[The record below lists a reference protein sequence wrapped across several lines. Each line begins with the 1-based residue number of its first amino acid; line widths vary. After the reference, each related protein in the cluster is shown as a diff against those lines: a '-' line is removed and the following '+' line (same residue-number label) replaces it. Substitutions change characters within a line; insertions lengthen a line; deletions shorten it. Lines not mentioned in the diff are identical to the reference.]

1 MDNFKI
7 KGVLILLVL
16 LVGLIFAIP
25 SFLGKAELP
34 KEWIGPKSKIKLGL
48 DLQGGIHLVLKVD
61 SIKAV
66 DNRMTSIA
74 SDLKS
79 QMMRE
84 RIKYSKA
91 EAESTDK
98 LRVEL
103 RNKEDKDAFGKLIV
117 DSYPNLS
124 EINATTAADG
134 STVLQ
139 YQMKPDEVKRIKDQA
154 VQQALETIRS
164 RIDQFGV
171 SEPSIIPEGE
181 DRIVLQLPGITDPER
196 AKALIGKTAILEFK
210 LVDEEHSLEDA
221 IKGSVPDGSYLAKMK
236 DGQPILLKQQ
246 AALTGAMLDDAK
258 VSIKSSYNEPY
269 VSISFN
275 KDGAR
280 IFERVTSENI
290 GKRLAILLDGRVVSS
305 PVIRDAISGGKAII
319 EGRFT
324 MDEAK
329 DLAIVLRAGSLPAP
343 VNIIEE
349 RTVGPSLGD
358 DSIHMGIMSA
368 LIGGLLVVIFMAI
381 YYKWSGLLA
390 NFALICN
397 VVLVIGI
404 MAILNAVLTLPG
416 IAGIVL
422 TIGMAVDANILVFER
437 IREEIR
443 LGRTTKMAIEA
454 GYNNALSAIIDS
466 NVTTLIAAVVL
477 FQFGTGPVKGF
488 AVTLSVGIVCSLFT
502 ALVLGRYIM
511 EWMVIN
517 RKIERISI

>member
-1 MDNFKI
+1 MNNFKI
-7 KGVLILLVL
+7 KGVLLLLVL

-25 SFLGKAELP
+25 SLLGKMELP
-34 KEWIGPKSKIKLGL
+34 KDWIGPKEKLKLGL
-48 DLQGGIHLVLKVD
+48 DLQGGIHLVLKVE

-66 DNRMTSIA
+66 ENRITSIVA
-74 SDLKS
+74 DLKS
-79 QMMRE
+79 QMMKE
-84 RIKYSKA
+84 RVRYSKA
-91 EAESTDK
+91 DAEGTDK
-98 LRVEL
+98 LRIDL
-103 RNKEDKDAFGKLIV
+103 RNKEDKETLSRLV
-117 DSYPNLS
+117 SDSYPYLA
-124 EINATTAADG
+124 EINSTTAADG
-134 STVLQ
+134 TTTVS
-139 YQMKPDEVKRIKDQA
+139 YQMKPEETKKIREQA

-171 SEPSIIPEGE
+171 SEPSIIPEADE
-181 DRIVLQLPGITDPER
+181 RIVLQLPGITDPER
-196 AKALIGKTAILEFK
+196 AKALIGRTAVLEFK
-210 LVDEEHSLEDA
+210 LVDEEHPLEDA
-221 IKGSVPDGSYLAKMK
+221 LKGNVPEGSYVAKMK

-246 AALTGAMLDDAK
+246 AVMTGAMLDDAR
-258 VSIKSSYNEPY
+258 VNIKSSYNEPY

-280 IFERVTSENI
+280 IFERVTGENI
-290 GKRLAILLDGRVVSS
+290 GKKLAIVLDGKVVSA

-319 EGRFT
+319 EGRFK
-324 MDEAK
+324 MEEAT

-349 RTVGPSLGD
+349 RTVGPSLGE
-358 DSIHMGIMSA
+358 DSIHMGILSA
-368 LIGGLLVVIFMAI
+368 LIGGLLVVIFMLV

-404 MAILNAVLTLPG
+404 MAILKAVLTLPG

-437 IREEIR
+437 IREELR

-454 GYNNALSAIIDS
+454 GYKNAFSAIFDS
-466 NVTTLIAAVVL
+466 NVTTLIAGAVL

-488 AVTLSVGIVCSLFT
+488 AVTLSVGILCSMFT
-502 ALVLGRYIM
+502 ALVLGRWIFD
-511 EWMVIN
+511 WMVIN
-517 RKIERISI
+517 KKVERISI